1 MFRPLNRHILV
12 QLPEPE
18 KKIDPAFLRP
28 TDYTNPPPKY
38 TVVTVIRTAEDCTL
52 DLKVKDQVVIE
63 TSMLQE
69 VNVEEEKY
77 TLILENYVYGKKDRK
92 W

>member
-1 MFRPLNRHILV
+1 MFKPLNRHILV

-18 KKIDPAFLRP
+18 KKVEPAFLRP

-38 TVVTVIRTAEDCTL
+38 TVVTVLQVAEDCN
-52 DLKVKDQVVIE
+52 LKLNSEEQVVVE

-69 VNVEEEKY
+69 VNVDKEKF
-77 TLILENYVYGKKDRK
+77 TLILENYVYGKKEQ
-92 W
+92 